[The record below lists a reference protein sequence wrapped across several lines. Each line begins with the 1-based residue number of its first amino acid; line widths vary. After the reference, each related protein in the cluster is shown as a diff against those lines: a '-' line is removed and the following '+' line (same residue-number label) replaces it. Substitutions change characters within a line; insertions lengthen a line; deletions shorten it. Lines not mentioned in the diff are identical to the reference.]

1 MARFAIN
8 YYRHPPAKE
17 RTDRKRERG
26 MGGNF
31 ANTSF
36 FGDEEIDKIGK
47 KE

>member
-26 MGGNF
+26 NF